1 MFPMGLYVWRLG
13 SPWWYCFGGLLNFC
27 DLWPKSEVKLSWGH
41 ILLSSTWALYFLVHQ
56 DWKSPSV
63 SVTPSPPPSGQSNF
77 SHPINSAMVDWIP
90 SNCKTKNSNGDWCI
104 LFFVLH
110 CGYGWFQTLM
120 TSKNHFIF
128 IWSTTFPHVLANI
141 FFCGVFLSTPQGG
154 DFFLF
159 GSFVPPVKA
168 HSTVCDELLT
178 LHSSISLFYTC
189 SAFTTGWALFYHLC
203 WITVPI
209 LGLQNRCQYHFR
221 FMKQNRDRER
231 RSVTKLGLEP
241 RYLSLKLCS

>member
-1 MFPMGLYVWRLG
+1 MHTVLCFTLWLWMVSDPHDFQEPFYFHLKYNF
-13 SPWWYCFGGLLNFC
+13 SPRACKY
-27 DLWPKSEVKLSWGH
+27 
-41 ILLSSTWALYFLVHQ
+41 ILL
-56 DWKSPSV
+56 
-63 SVTPSPPPSGQSNF
+63 
-77 SHPINSAMVDWIP
+77 
-90 SNCKTKNSNGDWCI
+90 WC
-104 LFFVLH
+104 
-110 CGYGWFQTLM
+110 
-120 TSKNHFIF
+120 
-128 IWSTTFPHVLANI
+128 FPEE
-141 FFCGVFLSTPQGG
+141 SQGG

-178 LHSSISLFYTC
+178 LYSSISLFYTC
-189 SAFTTGWALFYHLC
+189 SAFTTGRALFYHLC